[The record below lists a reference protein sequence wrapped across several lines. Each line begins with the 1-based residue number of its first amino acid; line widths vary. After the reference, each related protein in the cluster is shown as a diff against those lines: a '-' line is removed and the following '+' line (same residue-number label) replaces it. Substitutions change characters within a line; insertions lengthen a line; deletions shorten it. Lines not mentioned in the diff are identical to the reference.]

1 MRMNAL
7 ITTIPA
13 IQLDKKKLKKKI
25 NKKREPTEKC
35 KQIKKNTCKVANKES
50 NWNWSF
56 ASEATCMSVIT

>member
-13 IQLDKKKLKKKI
+13 IQLDKKNWKKKL

-35 KQIKKNTCKVANKES
+35 KQIKKNTCKVSLTRMKS
-50 NWNWSF
+50 
-56 ASEATCMSVIT
+56 